1 MARRYMKTIK
11 FFICKS
17 WESTKL
23 TTMKYYLMSIKMAV
37 TKMTKDNASDGVG
50 IWRTLHTVVL
60 M

>member
-23 TTMKYYLMSIKMAV
+23 TTMKYYLMSIRMAV
-37 TKMTKDNASDGVG
+37 TEMTKDNASDGVG
-50 IWRTLHTVVL
+50 I
-60 M
+60 